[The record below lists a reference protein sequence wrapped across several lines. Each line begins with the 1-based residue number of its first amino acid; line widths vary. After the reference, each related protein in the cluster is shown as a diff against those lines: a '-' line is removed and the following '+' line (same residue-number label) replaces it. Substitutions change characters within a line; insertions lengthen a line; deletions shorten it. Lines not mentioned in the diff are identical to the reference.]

1 MRIVQVSPFSWDV
14 PGGVQAHVRQLTAHL
29 ESRGHDVTVMAPG
42 KPPFER
48 DGVRIVGRAVPVPSN
63 GSVARIC
70 FSPQSAREVERVLRG
85 IRPDIIHV
93 HEPVAPSTGMFA
105 VQRAN
110 APVVATF
117 HSNVP
122 EEWPQE
128 LMYRMAVPLVRPV
141 WNRIDHRLAV
151 SAAAR
156 DSVQARLGGLPIEI
170 LPNGT
175 DVRRFATAMPA
186 RLRPGRHLLFV
197 GRLERRKGFPV
208 IVRAFGQ
215 LARRHRDLHLLVVGA
230 GDDDALDE
238 LPEALRPRVEML
250 GRVAD
255 ARLPGLYQASDVFVS
270 PALGGESFGIVLVEA
285 MAAGLPIVA
294 SDIDGYRDVVRN
306 GREALLVPP
315 GDDAALAEAIERILG
330 DVALA
335 RSLGMRGSRRA
346 QDFDWDA
353 IGDRLEEIYLG
364 LTRRRKRVAAR
375 VFASA

>member
-29 ESRGHDVTVMAPG
+29 ESRGHDVTVLAPG
-42 KPPFER
+42 KQPFER
-48 DGVRIVGRAVPVPSN
+48 EGVRIVGRAVPVPSN

-70 FSPQSAREVERVLRG
+70 FSPQSAREVERVLRV

-122 EEWPQE
+122 EDWPQG

-151 SAAAR
+151 SSAAR

-170 LPNGT
+170 LPNGI
-175 DVRRFATAMPA
+175 DVQRFAAAAPA

-197 GRLERRKGFPV
+197 GRLEPRKGFPV
-208 IVRAFGQ
+208 IVRAFAH
-215 LARRHRDLHLLVVGA
+215 LARRHRDLRLLVVGA

-238 LPEALRPRVEML
+238 LPEAVRSRVEML
-250 GRVAD
+250 GRVPD
-255 ARLPGLYQASDVFVS
+255 SRLPGLYQAADLFVS

-285 MAAGLPIVA
+285 MAAGLPVVA
-294 SDIDGYRDVVRN
+294 SDIDGYRDVVRH

-315 GDDAALAEAIERILG
+315 GDDVALADAIERLLG
-330 DVALA
+330 DPGLA
-335 RSLGMRGSRRA
+335 GSLGTRGSRRA
-346 QDFDWDA
+346 LEFDWAA
-353 IGDRLEEIYLG
+353 IGDRLEEIYVG
-364 LTRRRKRVAAR
+364 LTRRRRRVASR
-375 VFASA
+375 VLAEA